1 MFFLSFRLQD
11 FKETCS
17 HFTEKSSKCQQ
28 EGNQRNRSISIR
40 LWMMDF
46 RKLYGRSL
54 RHLQIVTLDSIVLPQ
69 CFVLLLLGIS
79 LPSERGAQTLNLPVV
94 VSRVHKSSSNCPK
107 LMSPFFVMS
116 LLLGLIFGQTAS
128 LCAPSEY
135 TIHVEKR
142 ECAYCLAINT
152 TICAGFCMTRDS
164 NGKKLLL
171 KSALSQNVCT
181 YKEMLYRTAVIP
193 GCPHHTLPYY
203 SYPVAV
209 SCKCGKCNTDYSD
222 CVRDRLR
229 TNYCTKPQK
238 LCNL

>member
-1 MFFLSFRLQD
+1 MKFNMMGK
-11 FKETCS
+11 KEMPPS
-17 HFTEKSSKCQQ
+17 VP
-28 EGNQRNRSISIR
+28 EGNALGSP
-40 LWMMDF
+40 LL
-46 RKLYGRSL
+46 K
-54 RHLQIVTLDSIVLPQ
+54 PQ
-69 CFVLLLLGIS
+69 CYTQWKQDLL
-79 LPSERGAQTLNLPVV
+79 
-94 VSRVHKSSSNCPK
+94 CPTS
-107 LMSPFFVMS
+107 MNPFLVMS
-116 LLLGLIFGQTAS
+116 LLFGLVFGQTAS

-181 YKEMLYRTAVIP
+181 YKEMLYQTALIP
-193 GCPHHTLPYY
+193 GCPPHTIPYY

-222 CVRDRLR
+222 CVHEKVR

-238 LCNL
+238 LCNM

>member
-1 MFFLSFRLQD
+1 
-11 FKETCS
+11 
-17 HFTEKSSKCQQ
+17 
-28 EGNQRNRSISIR
+28 
-40 LWMMDF
+40 
-46 RKLYGRSL
+46 
-54 RHLQIVTLDSIVLPQ
+54 
-69 CFVLLLLGIS
+69 
-79 LPSERGAQTLNLPVV
+79 
-94 VSRVHKSSSNCPK
+94 
-107 LMSPFFVMS
+107 MSPFFVMS
-116 LLLGLIFGQTAS
+116 LLFGLTFGQTAS

-135 TIHVEKR
+135 IIHVEKR

-181 YKEMLYRTAVIP
+181 YKEMLYQTALIP

-222 CVRDRLR
+222 CVHEKVR

-238 LCNL
+238 LCNM

>member
-1 MFFLSFRLQD
+1 MLVYITTLLHNIANSSPVPFLSNTSSRRVSNTLAYHICLLFSCHPYLPCVHLYFSLVLQIFFLF
-11 FKETCS
+11 F
-17 HFTEKSSKCQQ
+17 
-28 EGNQRNRSISIR
+28 
-40 LWMMDF
+40 
-46 RKLYGRSL
+46 YGRSCHFPAL
-54 RHLQIVTLDSIVLPQ
+54 TSSPTP
-69 CFVLLLLGIS
+69 FT
-79 LPSERGAQTLNLPVV
+79 ER
-94 VSRVHKSSSNCPK
+94 
-107 LMSPFFVMS
+107 MSPFFVMS
-116 LLLGLIFGQTAS
+116 LLFGLAFGQTAS

-181 YKEMLYRTAVIP
+181 YKEMLYQTALIP
-193 GCPHHTLPYY
+193 GCPHHTIPYY

-222 CVRDRLR
+222 CVHEKVR

-238 LCNL
+238 LCNM

>member
-1 MFFLSFRLQD
+1 MRKIHSATHSGNKTYSALQD
-11 FKETCS
+11 F
-17 HFTEKSSKCQQ
+17 
-28 EGNQRNRSISIR
+28 
-40 LWMMDF
+40 
-46 RKLYGRSL
+46 
-54 RHLQIVTLDSIVLPQ
+54 VLSRIQYCELFPVP
-69 CFVLLLLGIS
+69 VLLLLKV
-79 LPSERGAQTLNLPVV
+79 LN
-94 VSRVHKSSSNCPK
+94 SSN
-107 LMSPFFVMS
+107 MYSMNPFLVMS
-116 LLLGLIFGQTAS
+116 LLFGLVFGQTAS

-181 YKEMLYRTAVIP
+181 YKEMLYQTALIP
-193 GCPHHTLPYY
+193 GCPPHTIPYY

-222 CVRDRLR
+222 CVHEKVR

-238 LCNL
+238 LCNM